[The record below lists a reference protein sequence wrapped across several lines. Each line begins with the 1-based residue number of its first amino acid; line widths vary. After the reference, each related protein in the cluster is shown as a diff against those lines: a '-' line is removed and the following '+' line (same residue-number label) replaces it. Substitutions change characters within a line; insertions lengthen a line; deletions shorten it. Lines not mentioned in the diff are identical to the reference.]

1 MQRHLLTI
9 ILLFLVYATYG
20 QGNIKYHAEWDAGF
34 NITAPWEGGIL
45 PTINTI
51 HGVRI
56 SDRIVVGVGIG
67 ANFDGFN
74 MASMLPIYANT
85 KYIFPCK
92 KHTRPFIA
100 ADIGYSA
107 LLYGGEEGYAFAGL
121 YFSPAVGLKKGRF
134 KFQIGYTAQQWR
146 FTYYHSGLPF
156 ISSAGHIR
164 FGMIF

>member
-1 MQRHLLTI
+1 MKRLL
-9 ILLFLVYATYG
+9 LLVVALFVVNISSG
-20 QGNIKYHAEWDAGF
+20 QDNIKYHAEWDAGF

-45 PTINTI
+45 PTVNTI

-56 SDRIVVGVGIG
+56 SDRIAVGAGVGTT
-67 ANFDGFN
+67 FDGWN
-74 MASMLPIYANT
+74 YVAMLPIYANV

-92 KHTRPFIA
+92 KRTRLFVS

-107 LLYGGEEGYAFAGL
+107 LLYGVEDYAFSGL
-121 YFSPAVGLKKGRF
+121 YFSPAVGLKKGKF

-146 FTYYHSGLPF
+146 YTFYHSGLPF

-164 FGMIF
+164 FGMMF